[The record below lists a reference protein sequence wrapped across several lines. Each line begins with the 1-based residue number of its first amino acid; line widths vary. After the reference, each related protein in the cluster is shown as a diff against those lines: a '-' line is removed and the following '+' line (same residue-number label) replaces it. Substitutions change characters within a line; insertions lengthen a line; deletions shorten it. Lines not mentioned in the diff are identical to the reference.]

1 MNSAAGAPAAATS
14 TPAIAGPSMNVA
26 EKAMF
31 RVAFACR
38 SAACVNASRSFCRGR
53 ARIPLDLRLLA
64 RRPRRLGAQQ
74 RARGQRRRAVER
86 RQDQDRGQPEVPQ
99 QHRQHRV
106 VTTPSNRYSPLSTPR
121 RREASTR
128 AASAGAA
135 NAGSAWPEISS
146 AATATALCVW
156 SKTATDS
163 ATKPN
168 QVPSRLTV

>member
-1 MNSAAGAPAAATS
+1 MNSAAGAPAAATT

-26 EKAMF
+26 EKAML

-38 SAACVNASRSFCRGR
+38 SAACVNASRSLPRAASHSTSACSRAAR
-53 ARIPLDLRLLA
+53 AVSARNSALAASAAVPSSAARIRIA
-64 RRPRRLGAQQ
+64 GSQKCHSSTASS
-74 RARGQRRRAVER
+74 
-86 RQDQDRGQPEVPQ
+86 
-99 QHRQHRV
+99 V

-121 RREASTR
+121 RCEASTR